1 MKYAFCFSRLAF
13 FAVLFCLGSWQ
24 LGWAEDGYDL
34 WLRYRPMA
42 SPEIQKQYRRQIGTV
57 FVAGESPTL
66 RIIRKEL
73 VHGLGGLL
81 GQDIPFLESLSAAK
95 ASTLIVGTLEDLP
108 LPKELG
114 LETRLRQLGD
124 EGFLIQTAEVRVH
137 PCIIITANTERGLL
151 YGSFHFLRLLQTQQN
166 ISHLALTSTPKIRDR
181 ILNHWDTLSGGVG
194 RGYAGKSLW
203 QWHELPA
210 TVSPRLTDYARANAS
225 LGINGTVLNSPNS
238 EARILTPE
246 YLRKVAALA
255 DIFRPYGLRVFLS
268 VRFSAPREIGG
279 LETADPFDERV
290 VAWWEA
296 KVREIYQWIPDFGG
310 FLVKANSEGQPGP
323 QDYGRTHADGANM
336 LARALAPHRGR
347 VMWRAFVYGQGLDA
361 DRAKR
366 AYEAFAPLDGQFAS
380 NVLVQVKN
388 GPLDFQPREPAH
400 PLFGAM
406 PNTPLLLE
414 LQITQEYLG
423 HSQYLVFLAP
433 MWKETLDFDTFA
445 HGPGSTVAK
454 VVEGRLDNHALS
466 GIAGVANVG
475 SDRNWCGHH
484 FAQANWYAFGR
495 LAWNPG
501 LGAQALAEEW
511 TRQTFS
517 HEPDVVRTIVTLMMD
532 SWEGVVNTMTP
543 LGLNVLCSFRGHYD
557 PAPQARASFHKAD
570 AAGLGYDRSRAGSGA
585 VDQYHP
591 PQNERLNNLATCPEK
606 YLLWFHHVAWNQP
619 LQSGRTLWV
628 ELCRHYQA
636 GAEQARR
643 QRQIW
648 RRLQGRID
656 DQRFHEVEARLEIQE
671 RDAAAWRDACLNY
684 FQKFSKR
691 PIPAPAAASD
701 E

>member
-1 MKYAFCFSRLAF
+1 MKYAFCSSRLAF

-34 WLRYRPMA
+34 WLRYRPMT
-42 SPEIQKQYRRQIGTV
+42 SPEIQKQYRRQISTV

-95 ASTLIVGTLEDLP
+95 ASTLIVGTLADVP
-108 LPKELG
+108 LLKELG
-114 LETRLRQLGD
+114 LKTRLRQLGD
-124 EGFLIQTAEVRVH
+124 EGFLIQTTEVREH

-151 YGSFHFLRLLQTQQN
+151 YGSFHFLRLLQAQQN

-181 ILNHWDTLSGGVG
+181 ILNHWDTLSGDVG

-203 QWHELPA
+203 QWNELPA

-246 YLRKVAALA
+246 YLRKVAVLA
-255 DIFRPYGLRVFLS
+255 DVFRPYGLRVFLS

-279 LETADPFDERV
+279 LETADPLDQRV
-290 VAWWEA
+290 IAWWET

-366 AYEAFAPLDGQFAS
+366 AYEAFAPLDGQFAP

-454 VVEGRLDNHALS
+454 VVEGSLDNHALS
-466 GIAGVANVG
+466 GIAGVSNVG

-495 LAWNPG
+495 LAWDPG
-501 LGAQALAEEW
+501 LDAQALAEEW

-606 YLLWFHHVAWNQP
+606 YLLWFHHVAWDQP

-643 QRQIW
+643 QRQVW

-671 RDAAAWRDACLNY
+671 RDAAAWRDACLTY

-691 PIPAPAAASD
+691 PIPVPPAALD